1 MKFRIAIWAAL
12 GFLVASG
19 WEAYFFVASKEIP
32 IPLLVSD
39 LVRITCPVSIVGAH
53 YPISVY
59 SALVANV
66 ATYAAVGLVIE
77 SVRRQLHHSN

>member
-19 WEAYFFVASKEIP
+19 WAAYFFVASKDIP
-32 IPLLVSD
+32 TPRLVND
-39 LVRITCPVSIVGAH
+39 LVRFTCPVAIVGAH
-53 YPISVY
+53 YPISLY
-59 SALVANV
+59 SALIANV

-77 SVRRQLHHSN
+77 SLRRQLHHFN